1 MASTP
6 LPTKI
11 LESSRIAPLPGTTPD
26 HASLPF
32 TYFDIF
38 WINLPPVERLFFY
51 RYPHPTTHFLS
62 SLLPSLKSS
71 LSLALKTYYPLAG
84 GFRQIPGTDDSLEL
98 YYVEGD
104 AVPFTVAECSGQ
116 FDDLASYHEQD
127 VSQLECLVPVLPR
140 QEELQPLLAVQ
151 VTIFPGEGIVIGTSH
166 QCIIQRV
173 MAHPQCNLCT
183 HGLKPCLSGSSV
195 SSPVPI
201 FDRSLISDP
210 SNNYS
215 FFYNHVQSL
224 LKSVREGTIPA
235 LENSELVLATFTLRQ
250 EHIQRLKQLVLAKA
264 DQSKT
269 SFHCSTIVVAFAYIW
284 TGFVRAKRIDNSS
297 RVSLGIAA
305 DFRARIQPPLPKE
318 YFGNCVGFCI
328 ATANVADLVQD
339 DGVFVAAEAV
349 GKAIDQLIERL
360 KVVRKW
366 FDEYAS
372 LRGTPILS
380 VAGSPKFKVYDVDFG
395 LGKPSK
401 VEIISA
407 TKTGPCQ
414 LRRAET
420 NKEELRLALH
430 FLRMKWITLRSISL
444 TVLKIFLSKHAA
456 LLSSLYLLQFD

>member
-11 LESSRIAPLPGTTPD
+11 LESSRIAPPPGTTPD

-38 WINLPPVERLFFY
+38 WIILPPVERLFFY

-62 SLLPSLKSS
+62 SFLPSLKSS

-116 FDDLASYHEQD
+116 FEDLASYHERD

-151 VTIFPGEGIVIGTSH
+151 VTIFPGEGIVIGTSVH
-166 QCIIQRV
+166 HTACDGTSSMQF
-173 MAHPQCNLCT
+173 MHAWAET
-183 HGLKPCLSGSSV
+183 CLSGSSV

-264 DQSKT
+264 EQSKT
-269 SFHCSTIVVAFAYIW
+269 YFHCSTIVVAFAYIW

-297 RVSLGIAA
+297 RASLALPA

-318 YFGNCVGFCI
+318 YFGNCVGPCI
-328 ATANVADLVQD
+328 ATANVADLIQD
-339 DGVFVAAEAV
+339 DGVFVAAEVV
-349 GKAIDQLIERL
+349 GKAIDQLSERL

-366 FDEYAS
+366 LDEYAS
-372 LRGTPILS
+372 LSGTPILN

-395 LGKPSK
+395 LGRPSK

-407 TKTGPCQ
+407 TKTGAMSV
-414 LRRAET
+414 AESRDQQGGIEIGIAFPKDEIDYFKKYFFDGL
-420 NKEELRLALH
+420 NN
-430 FLRMKWITLRSISL
+430 
-444 TVLKIFLSKHAA
+444 LSE
-456 LLSSLYLLQFD
+456 